1 VKAGPNNSFAPAAN
15 CKYIA
20 LNKPFQLLCQFSQ
33 PEDSNKATLATL
45 NLPAHVYPVGRLD
58 YDSEGLLILT
68 DDARLNSN
76 LLDPIHNHCRTYWA
90 QVENIPSAQA
100 LETLR
105 QGVIIEA
112 VKTRPAQTR
121 ILSAEPHLPERHPPI
136 RTRKNIPTSW
146 LELTLTEGR
155 NRQVRKM
162 TAAIGCPTLR
172 LVRAA
177 IGNLQLEIL
186 ALQSGEW
193 MLLKAEQIQLLFQ
206 KPHIAQR

>member
-1 VKAGPNNSFAPAAN
+1 MNAGQNNAFVPAGN

-33 PEDSNKATLATL
+33 PEDSDKATLASL

-68 DDARLNSN
+68 DDARLNSK
-76 LLDPIHNHCRTYWA
+76 LLDPAQNHCRTYWA

-105 QGVIIEA
+105 QGVIIES

-121 ILSAEPHLPERHPPI
+121 ILTAEPRLPERNPPI
-136 RTRKNIPTSW
+136 RTRKTIPTSW
-146 LELTLTEGR
+146 LELSLTEGR

-162 TAAIGCPTLR
+162 TAAVGCPTLR

-177 IGNLQLEIL
+177 IGNLQLELL
-186 ALQSGEW
+186 ALGSGEW
-193 MLLKAEQIQLLFQ
+193 TLLKSEQVALLFQ
-206 KPHIAQR
+206 KPHIAQP